1 MVTDSGPQ
9 FLSREFRNFTTEWAI
24 QHATSSPEHHQS
36 NGKAEAAV
44 KITKTM
50 MCKALRDG
58 TDQFETLLELR
69 NTSRQDTG
77 LRPGEMMFS
86 KKYPITTTVCRSA
99 DFPLRVTTTEV
110 SET

>member
-1 MVTDSGPQ
+1 
-9 FLSREFRNFTTEWAI
+9 
-24 QHATSSPEHHQS
+24 
-36 NGKAEAAV
+36 
-44 KITKTM
+44 

-110 SET
+110 SETWSDSPLVNQFTTNARKEPDWSKDYEFNY